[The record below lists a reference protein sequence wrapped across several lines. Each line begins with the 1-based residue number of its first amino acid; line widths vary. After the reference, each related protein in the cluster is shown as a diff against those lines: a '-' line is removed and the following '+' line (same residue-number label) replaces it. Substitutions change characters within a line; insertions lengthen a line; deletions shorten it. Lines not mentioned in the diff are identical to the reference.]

1 MPLLSIRKNLWKCNF
16 LTNCTKFCV
25 NLLVYFSKKVV
36 LKASSYSNPMSHFK
50 HLQWRCFWGNFK
62 ICRRV
67 LLLDCYFWN
76 WPSISW
82 IFFIKMCCLYYIKR
96 AINVLTDSFLLS
108 TNILFKMLKFNTL
121 YYKKKLYGKISF
133 NLFLLQI
140 YNSLFFVSEVLY
152 ESSRTPVKALL
163 LLVENTES
171 SINPR
176 NTKLPP
182 NKSYSRD
189 ISITWH

>member
-1 MPLLSIRKNLWKCNF
+1 MLC
-16 LTNCTKFCV
+16 
-25 NLLVYFSKKVV
+25 
-36 LKASSYSNPMSHFK
+36 
-50 HLQWRCFWGNFK
+50 
-62 ICRRV
+62 
-67 LLLDCYFWN
+67 
-76 WPSISW
+76 
-82 IFFIKMCCLYYIKR
+82 
-96 AINVLTDSFLLS
+96 INVLTDSFLLS

-133 NLFLLQI
+133 NPFLLQI

>member
-1 MPLLSIRKNLWKCNF
+1 MGEILKFVEECYCWIAISEIGLAFPEFFLLKC
-16 LTNCTKFCV
+16 V
-25 NLLVYFSKKVV
+25 VYIILNV
-36 LKASSYSNPMSHFK
+36 L
-50 HLQWRCFWGNFK
+50 C
-62 ICRRV
+62 
-67 LLLDCYFWN
+67 
-76 WPSISW
+76 
-82 IFFIKMCCLYYIKR
+82 
-96 AINVLTDSFLLS
+96 INVLTDSFLLS